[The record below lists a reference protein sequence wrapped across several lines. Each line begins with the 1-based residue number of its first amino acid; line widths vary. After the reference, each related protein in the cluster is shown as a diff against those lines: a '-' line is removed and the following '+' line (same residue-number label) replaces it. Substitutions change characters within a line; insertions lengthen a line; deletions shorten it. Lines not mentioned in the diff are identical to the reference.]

1 MRSRLQASTAMARR
15 LNHLFLDPPAV
26 LLYELVALNASLG
39 EYTNGNEVSR
49 LTARHRRTRPSNHT
63 RETKQGLQKKLVHPE
78 KAFVLIMGQAAKNT
92 PQTKKKESIQT
103 GAKYY
108 YCLQGMP

>member
-1 MRSRLQASTAMARR
+1 M
-15 LNHLFLDPPAV
+15 
-26 LLYELVALNASLG
+26 LLYELVASNASLG

-49 LTARHRRTRPSNHT
+49 LTARHRETGPNSYARGTK
-63 RETKQGLQKKLVHPE
+63 RELQKKLVHPE
-78 KAFVLIMGQAAKNT
+78 KAFVLIMGQAAKHT

>member
-1 MRSRLQASTAMARR
+1 MRSRLQASTAIARR
-15 LNHLFLDPPAV
+15 LNHLLLDPPAV
-26 LLYELVALNASLG
+26 LLYELVASNASLG
-39 EYTNGNEVSR
+39 EYTSGNEVNR

-63 RETKQGLQKKLVHPE
+63 RGNQAGASKKLVHPE
-78 KAFVLIMGQAAKNT
+78 KVFVLIMRQAVKNT
-92 PQTKKKESIQT
+92 PTDKKKESIQT